1 MLVSKSLLSGAKIEI
16 AGKNHGLIVLGL
28 QILLIIISAGVTYLI
43 DNPQSGISV
52 IWGETCAL
60 VNMSLL
66 AWRMMQGK
74 HRDAT
79 AGRQLLWMYRSAL
92 ERFFVVIGLL
102 AFGMLRLHLP
112 AGQVILGFVMG
123 QAVLMLVPLVRG
135 LSNRSRVEV
144 K

>member
-1 MLVSKSLLSGAKIEI
+1 LLVSKSLLSGAKTEI
-16 AGKNHGLIVLGL
+16 AAKNHGLIVVGL
-28 QILLIIISAGVTYLI
+28 QLLLIIISAGVTYLT
-43 DNPQSGISV
+43 DNPQSGISI
-52 IWGETCAL
+52 IWGELCAL
-60 VNMSLL
+60 VNATLL
-66 AWRMMQGK
+66 SWRMMQRK
-74 HRDAT
+74 HQDAT

-123 QAVLMLVPLVRG
+123 QAALLLVPLVRG
-135 LSNRSRVEV
+135 ILNRSRVEV

>member
-1 MLVSKSLLSGAKIEI
+1 MLSGAKTEI
-16 AGKNHGLIVLGL
+16 AGKNHGLVVIIL
-28 QILLIIISAGVTYLI
+28 QVILIIISAGVTYLI

-52 IWGETCAL
+52 IWGEFCAL
-60 VNMSLL
+60 VNVSLL
-66 AWRMMQGK
+66 SWRMSQGK
-74 HRDAT
+74 HQDAS
-79 AGRQLLWMYRSAL
+79 AGRQLIWMYRSAL

-102 AFGMLRLHLP
+102 AFGMLRMHLP

-135 LSNRSRVEV
+135 ILNKSRVEV